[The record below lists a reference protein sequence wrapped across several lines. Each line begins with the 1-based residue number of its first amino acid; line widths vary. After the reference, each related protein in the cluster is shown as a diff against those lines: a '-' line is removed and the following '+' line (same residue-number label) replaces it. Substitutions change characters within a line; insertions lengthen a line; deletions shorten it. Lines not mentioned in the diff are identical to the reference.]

1 MPTRLRLLPQPDPLL
16 ARVITE
22 TLTMELPELHPKDQ
36 ARVAATVLGLL
47 VTTAEE
53 HQPTRYAMSVLLATP
68 CRRCGQPIGWEPFS
82 QGWVHYRG
90 PDTCS
95 PDHVAAHGSELAR
108 RLGDATRAATRA
120 ATERDH
126 ATHEG
131 RDLDA
136 RQAGARAALASTLAG
151 ALSAHLHATP

>member
-1 MPTRLRLLPQPDPLL
+1 MPTRLRLLPHPDPLL

-22 TLTMELPELHPKDQ
+22 TLTMELPDLHPKDQ

-82 QGWVHYRG
+82 QGWVPYRG

-95 PDHVAAHGSELAR
+95 PDDVAAHGSELAR
-108 RLGDATRAATRA
+108 RLGDATRAAT
-120 ATERDH
+120 ERDDV
-126 ATHEG
+126 THEG

-136 RQAGARAALASTLAG
+136 RQAGARAALASSLAV